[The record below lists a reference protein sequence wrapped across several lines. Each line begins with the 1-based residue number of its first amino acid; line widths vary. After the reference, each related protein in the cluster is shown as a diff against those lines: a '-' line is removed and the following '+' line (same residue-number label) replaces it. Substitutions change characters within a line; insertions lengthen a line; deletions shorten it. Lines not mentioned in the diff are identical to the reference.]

1 MTAEASRMTAEAS
14 RIAAAP
20 AGRWDAD
27 TVVAE
32 ISARIRDHVTGTGD
46 FPAAGLGMGASGAAL
61 LLSELSRNDP
71 GLRPT
76 VHALLAAEAGYA
88 GARGPGLITGLGS
101 LGFAAKHAAR
111 SPRDYATVRGRVDAT
126 LRHRLAKVLDAEYER
141 MESGVPGADREHF
154 DVISGVTGLGRY
166 FLAEPSDPE
175 AVQDVLRY
183 LVALTEPVRAGAG
196 PLPGWFSPPWP
207 AALDPRRREWV
218 LDLGLAHG
226 IAGPL
231 ALLSLCW
238 TRGLR
243 VPGHDT
249 AIRRIARWLMSWR
262 QEGPVAG
269 PGWPG
274 TVSADQELA
283 ATRPALGPGRASWCY
298 GAPGIA
304 RALQLAGVALGEEA
318 WVHTAAQAMRAVFA
332 RPDGLR
338 GLDEPGLCHGL
349 AGLARITG
357 RIADELDDGWLSAR
371 ADEIAERL
379 CARFDPGTAFGF
391 PTAPVL
397 PLRPEPLDAPTFLE
411 GAAGVALVL
420 LGRSTPPAGTA
431 EGTVPW
437 DAALLLA

>member
-1 MTAEASRMTAEAS
+1 MT
-14 RIAAAP
+14 AAP
-20 AGRWDAD
+20 AGGWDAG
-27 TVVAE
+27 TVAAE
-32 ISARIRDHVTGTGD
+32 IAARVRDHVLSTGTGD
-46 FPAAGLGMGASGAAL
+46 FTAAGLGMGASGATL
-61 LLSELSRNDP
+61 LLSELSKGDP
-71 GLRPT
+71 GLRTT
-76 VHALLAAEAGYA
+76 VHALLAAEAGFA
-88 GARGPGLITGLGS
+88 GAKGSGLITGLAG
-101 LGFAAKHAAR
+101 LGLATKHAAR
-111 SPRDYATVRGRVDAT
+111 SPRDYATVRGRVDAA
-126 LRHRLAKVLDAEYER
+126 LRHRLGKVLDAEYDR
-141 MESGVPGADREHF
+141 MEFGVPGAERENF
-154 DVISGVTGLGRY
+154 DVVAGVTGLGRY

-175 AVQDVLRY
+175 AIHDVLRY
-183 LVALTEPVRAGAG
+183 LVALTEPVKATAG

-207 AALDPRRREWV
+207 AAVDPRRREWV

-262 QEGPVAG
+262 QEDPAG

-283 ATRPALGPGRASWCY
+283 PVRPALEPGRASWCY

-304 RALQLAGVALGEEA
+304 RALHLAGVALGEEA
-318 WVHTAAQAMRAVFA
+318 WAHTAAEAMRAVFA

-338 GLDEPGLCHGL
+338 GLDDPGLCHGL

-357 RIADELDDGWLSAR
+357 RMADELDDPSLSAR

-391 PTAPVL
+391 PTAPM
-397 PLRPEPLDAPTFLE
+397 PSFRPEPLDAPTFLE

-431 EGTVPW
+431 DDDVPW

>member
-1 MTAEASRMTAEAS
+1 MT
-14 RIAAAP
+14 AAP
-20 AGRWDAD
+20 ARRWDAD
-27 TVVAE
+27 TVAAE
-32 ISARIRDHVTGTGD
+32 IAARISDRATGTGD
-46 FPAAGLGMGASGAAL
+46 FTAAGLSMGASGAAL
-61 LLSELSRNDP
+61 LLSELSKGDP
-71 GLRPT
+71 SLRTT
-76 VHALLAAEAGYA
+76 VHALLAAGAGFA
-88 GARGPGLITGLGS
+88 GAKGSGLITGLAG
-101 LGFAAKHAAR
+101 LGFATKHAAR
-111 SPRDYATVRGRVDAT
+111 SPRDYAAVRSQVDTT
-126 LRHRLAKVLDAEYER
+126 LRHRLGQVLDAEYDR
-141 MESGVPGADREHF
+141 MESGVPGADRGHF
-154 DVISGVTGLGRY
+154 DVVSGVTGLGRY
-166 FLAEPSDPE
+166 FLTGPSDPE
-175 AVQDVLRY
+175 AVHDVLRY
-183 LVALTEPVRAGAG
+183 LVALTEPVEAGAVKAGAVKAGAG

-207 AALDPRRREWV
+207 AALDPGRREWV

-262 QEGPVAG
+262 QEDPDAG

-283 ATRPALGPGRASWCY
+283 PTRPTLEPMRASWCY

-304 RALQLAGVALGEEA
+304 RALHLAGVALGEDA
-318 WVHTAAQAMRAVFA
+318 WVHTAAETMRAVFA
-332 RPDGLR
+332 HPEGLR
-338 GLDEPGLCHGL
+338 GLDDPGLCHGL
-349 AGLARITG
+349 TGLARITG
-357 RIADELDDGWLSAR
+357 RMADELDDPALSAR

-391 PTAPVL
+391 PTAPV
-397 PLRPEPLDAPTFLE
+397 PSHRPEPLDAPTFLE

-420 LGRSTPPAGTA
+420 LGRSRPPAGTA
-431 EGTVPW
+431 DGDVPW

>member
-1 MTAEASRMTAEAS
+1 MT
-14 RIAAAP
+14 AAP
-20 AGRWDAD
+20 AGRWDPEA
-27 TVVAE
+27 VAAE
-32 ISARIRDHVTGTGD
+32 IAARIRDRATGADTGTGTGD
-46 FPAAGLGMGASGAAL
+46 SAAAGLGMGASGAAL
-61 LLSELSRNDP
+61 LLSELSKGDP
-71 GLRPT
+71 GSRTT
-76 VHALLAAEAGYA
+76 VHALLAAEAGIA
-88 GARGPGLITGLGS
+88 GAKGSGLITGLAG

-111 SPRDYATVRGRVDAT
+111 TPRDYATVRDRVDAA
-126 LRHRLAKVLDAEYER
+126 LRHRLGKALDAEYGR
-141 MESGVPGADREHF
+141 MESGVPGADREKF
-154 DVISGVTGLGRY
+154 DVVSGVTGLGRY

-175 AVQDVLRY
+175 AVHDVLRY
-183 LVALTEPVRAGAG
+183 LVALTEPVKAGAG

-207 AALDPRRREWV
+207 AAVDPRRREWV

-262 QEGPVAG
+262 QEDPDAG

-274 TVSADQELA
+274 TVSAGQELVPA
-283 ATRPALGPGRASWCY
+283 RPALEPGRASWCY
-298 GAPGIA
+298 GSPGIA
-304 RALQLAGVALGEEA
+304 RALHLAGVALGEDA
-318 WVHTAAQAMRAVFA
+318 WAHTAAQAMRAVFA
-332 RPDGLR
+332 RPDGPR
-338 GLDEPGLCHGL
+338 GLDDPGLCHGL

-357 RIADELDDGWLSAR
+357 RMADELDDPSLSAR

-391 PTAPVL
+391 PTAPV
-397 PLRPEPLDAPTFLE
+397 PSHRPEPLDAPTFLE

-431 EGTVPW
+431 DGDLPW